1 MGMEEA
7 KYKEVSDIL
16 SANGVAVMENEGFR
30 RMNGKGRMEP
40 VDVTDMLK
48 DTGVTP
54 MEYMAEWTDRLKKK
68 LSDLQEA
75 AEAEYE
81 ELKESDIRTPFR
93 RETFQHEDVEKMSDW
108 ALPDDRWFSRFRF
121 AQNPIDDSFVLV
133 ISMAPGKIG
142 AIPMSG
148 NVQGL
153 VSAIAA
159 KCSVAEPMTP
169 GKYSNLYDELT
180 RGFNDTVQGVVDRY
194 RSREF
199 VEPVDFV
206 RHLSM
211 HIPHCMLKKLS
222 WSFMYQYVTKT
233 IGDREKVFHVPVALR
248 LEGQG
253 GKQTPIEFMANYINL
268 LVSQPKM
275 LCKMPK
281 VFTNDPNEP
290 ALCYLDLDSICKEG
304 PCPTWDQYMKRYRP
318 DHAEAFK
325 AFMYSIFVADNT
337 SRQALNIVDN
347 GYTGKSFVMNCVQDV
362 LGEELCTALQ
372 KDSLANQFSL
382 AKVWD
387 KRLVTI
393 GDNKNK
399 NILMSEKLHM
409 MTGHD
414 YADIEMKG
422 KNSFHSRLQ
431 CKVIISGNTTL
442 TIHPDAVH
450 ETSRLIQISPVMT
463 EEILK
468 EFCALDEN
476 GNVRRR
482 SNGTPVFLGDPSF
495 GVRLKK
501 EFSCFLTKCREAYR
515 RLCPNGADIIISDE
529 MFDEMMSLAP
539 TETFTVADFFDR
551 NFELADGNVMPVRDF
566 DVLYRSRLESYL
578 DNGAKKPPF
587 DFAEFREY
595 VDKRFERKV
604 RFGVTRKVGGKSM
617 RVHVGLRA
625 KPAEE
630 SVNLYQYDA
639 SGDRPGDQWEGAV

>member
-1 MGMEEA
+1 MEDTRYE
-7 KYKEVSDIL
+7 EVSGIL
-16 SANGVAVMENEGFR
+16 ATNGVVVGDDGFR
-30 RMNGKGRMEP
+30 RMGGKGKLES
-40 VDVTDMLK
+40 VDVTDILK

-54 MEYMAEWTDRLKKK
+54 MEYMAEWAER
-68 LSDLQEA
+68 QERGRR
-75 AEAEYE
+75 EALEADTALYE
-81 ELKESDIRTPFR
+81 ELRESDIRTPYGSEIFK
-93 RETFQHEDVEKMSDW
+93 HERIAKMSDW
-108 ALPDDRWFSRFRF
+108 SITDDRWFSRFRF
-121 AQNPIDDSFVLV
+121 AQNPVDDSFVLV
-133 ISMAPGKIG
+133 IRMSPGKIG

-148 NVQGL
+148 NAQGL

-159 KCSVAEPMTP
+159 KCSASEPTTP
-169 GKYSNLYDELT
+169 GKYANLYDELT
-180 RGFNDTVQGVVDRY
+180 RGFNEELQSVVDRF
-194 RSREF
+194 RDREF
-199 VEPVDFV
+199 VESEDFV
-206 RHLSM
+206 KHISM
-211 HIPHCMLKKLS
+211 HMPHCMLKELM
-222 WSFMYQYVTKT
+222 WVFMYKSTTKR
-233 IGDREKVFHVPVALR
+233 IGSTDFKFHVPVALR
-248 LEGQG
+248 FDGRG
-253 GKQTPIEFMANYINL
+253 GKQTPIEFMVNYMNL

-275 LCKMPK
+275 LCEMPK
-281 VFTNDPNEP
+281 VFSNDPNEP
-290 ALCYLDLDSICKEG
+290 ALCYLDLDSICKDG

-318 DHAEAFK
+318 DHAEAFE
-325 AFMYSIFVADNT
+325 AFIYSIFDAGNT

-387 KRLVTI
+387 KRLVTL

-431 CKVIISGNTTL
+431 CKVIISGNTAL
-442 TIHPDAVH
+442 EIHPDAIH

-468 EFCALDEN
+468 EFCALDET
-476 GNVRRR
+476 GKVRRR

-495 GVRLKK
+495 GVRLKQ
-501 EFSCFLTKCREAYR
+501 EFPCFLHKCRDVYR
-515 RLCPNGADIIISDE
+515 RLCPNRAEILISDE
-529 MFDEMMSLAP
+529 MFDEMMCLAP

-551 NFELADGNVMPVRDF
+551 NFEYCEGNAIPVRDF
-566 DVLYRSRLESYL
+566 TVLFNTRMGNYFDSST
-578 DNGAKKPPF
+578 KKPPF

-595 VDKRFERKV
+595 VEKRFERKV
-604 RFGVTRKVGGKSM
+604 RFGHPKRINGKTTRC
-617 RVHVGLRA
+617 HVGLSV

-630 SVNLYQYDA
+630 CVNLYQYDA
-639 SGDRPGDQWEGAV
+639 DNGGMPV

>member
-1 MGMEEA
+1 MEEA

-16 SANGVAVMENEGFR
+16 AANGVAVMEDDGFR

-40 VDVTDMLK
+40 VDVTEMLK

-54 MEYMAEWTDRLKKK
+54 MEYMAEWTSRLRKK

-81 ELKESDIRTPFR
+81 ELKESDVRTPFGR
-93 RETFQHEDVEKMSDW
+93 DSFQHENIEKMSDW
-108 ALPDDRWFSRFRF
+108 AVPDDNWFSRFRF

-133 ISMAPGKIG
+133 ISMSPGKIG

-148 NVQGL
+148 NQQAL
-153 VSAIAA
+153 VSAIAS
-159 KCSVAEPMTP
+159 KCSASDPMTP
-169 GKYSNLYDELT
+169 GKYKNLYDELT
-180 RGFNDTVQGVVDRY
+180 RGFSDTVQGVVDRY
-194 RSREF
+194 RNREF
-199 VEPVDFV
+199 VEPADFV
-206 RHLSM
+206 RRLSM
-211 HIPHCMLKKLS
+211 LIPHSMLKKLS
-222 WSFMYQYVTKT
+222 WSFMFQYVTKT
-233 IGDREKVFHVPVALR
+233 IGNREKTFHVPVALR

-253 GKQTPIEFMANYINL
+253 GKQSPIEFMVYNMNL
-268 LVSQPKM
+268 LVSRPKM
-275 LCKMPK
+275 LCPMPK
-281 VFTNDPNEP
+281 VFSNDPNEP
-290 ALCYLDLDSICKEG
+290 ALCYLDLESICKEG
-304 PCPTWDQYMKRYRP
+304 PCPTWDQYMKRYRK
-318 DHAEAFK
+318 DHGEAFQ
-325 AFMYSIFVADNT
+325 AFMYSIFDADNT

-347 GYTGKSFVMNCVQDV
+347 GYTGKTLVTNCISDV
-362 LGEELCTALQ
+362 LGDTLCTSLQ
-372 KDSLANQFSL
+372 KDSLGNQFSL

-442 TIHPDAVH
+442 SIHPEAIH

-463 EEILK
+463 EDILK

-495 GVRLKK
+495 GERLKA
-501 EFSCFLTKCREAYR
+501 EFPCFLYKCREVYR
-515 RLCPNGADIIISDE
+515 RMCPNRADILISDE

-539 TETFTVADFFDR
+539 VETVTIADFFDR
-551 NFELADGNVMPVRDF
+551 NFEYSDGSVIPVRDF
-566 DVLYRSRLESYL
+566 MVLFNTRLGNYV
-578 DNGAKKPPF
+578 DMATKKPPF
-587 DFAEFREY
+587 EFPEFREY
-595 VDKRFERKV
+595 VEKRFERRVK
-604 RFGVTRKVGGKSM
+604 FGMNRRIGGHQQKSII
-617 RVHVGLRA
+617 GLRA
-625 KPAEE
+625 KPIEE
-630 SVNLYQYDA
+630 SVNLYPYDSNNGGIPA
-639 SGDRPGDQWEGAV
+639 

>member
-1 MGMEEA
+1 MEEA

-16 SANGVAVMENEGFR
+16 AENGVTVNEGDGFR

-40 VDVTDMLK
+40 VDVTEMLK

-54 MEYMAEWTDRLKKK
+54 VEYMLEWTKRFRKQ
-68 LSDLQEA
+68 LSDLQA
-75 AEAEYE
+75 KADAEYE
-81 ELKESDIRTPFR
+81 EERESDIRTPFGR
-93 RETFQHEDVEKMSDW
+93 DIFEHENVEKMSDW
-108 ALPDDRWFSRFRF
+108 AVPDDKWFSRFRF

-133 ISMAPGKIG
+133 ISMSPGKIG

-148 NVQGL
+148 NPQAL
-153 VSAIAA
+153 VSAIAS
-159 KCSVAEPMTP
+159 KCSASDPMTP
-169 GKYSNLYDELT
+169 GKYRNLYDELT
-180 RGFNDTVQGVVDRY
+180 RGFSETIQGVVDRY

-199 VEPVDFV
+199 VDPADFV

-211 HIPHCMLKKLS
+211 HIPHCMLKKLL
-222 WSFMYQYVTKT
+222 WSFMYKHVKKT
-233 IGDREKVFHVPVALR
+233 IGERDLVFHVPVALH

-253 GKQTPIEFMANYINL
+253 GKQGPIEFMVYNISL

-275 LCKMPK
+275 LCQMPK
-281 VFTNDPNEP
+281 VFSNDPDEP
-290 ALCYLDLDSICKEG
+290 ALCYLDLEAICKEG
-304 PCPTWDQYMKRYRP
+304 PCPTWDQYMRRYRK
-318 DHAEAFK
+318 DQGEAFQ
-325 AFMYSIFVADNT
+325 AFIYSIFDAKNT

-347 GYTGKSFVMNCVQDV
+347 GYTGKSFVMNCISDV
-362 LGEELCTALQ
+362 LGDSLCASLQ
-372 KDSLANQFSL
+372 KDSLGNQFSL

-442 TIHPDAVH
+442 EIHPDAVH

-463 EEILK
+463 EDILK

-476 GNVRRR
+476 GKVLRR
-482 SNGTPVFLGDPSF
+482 SNGTPVYLGDPSF
-495 GVRLKK
+495 GERLKA
-501 EFSCFLTKCREAYR
+501 EFHCFLYKCREVYN
-515 RLCPNGADIIISDE
+515 RLCPNRADIHISNE

-551 NFELADGNVMPVRDF
+551 NFEFCADNRIPVRDF
-566 DVLYRSRLESYL
+566 DILYRTRLDAYL
-578 DNGAKKPPF
+578 DGMTKKPPF
-587 DFAEFREY
+587 EFSEFREY

-604 RFGVTRKVGGKSM
+604 RFGITRKIDGKSV
-617 RVHVGLRA
+617 RVHIGLRA
-625 KPAEE
+625 KPVEE

-639 SGDRPGDQWEGAV
+639 SRGGIPA